1 MKVIKPLM
9 LNKFRP
15 VSIPRTKD
23 LFDRIGRRPSH
34 EISGGVTS
42 ELGKNKLQ
50 QLNDSYNEIMEE
62 FKQSTQTQ

>member
-1 MKVIKPLM
+1 MRVIKPLR
-9 LNKFRP
+9 LNAFRP

-23 LFDRIGRRPSH
+23 LFDRIGARPSR

-50 QLNDSYNEIMEE
+50 QLNDTYIEIMEE
-62 FKQSTQTQ
+62 FKQSTQTE